1 MSYLFTTNKLG
12 FRLLQQEDIEACKLF
27 WGNKEV
33 MNSCGGSMSLELLPD
48 VLSFYKQSQLEYGLS
63 VYGVVLLETEE
74 VIGAA
79 GFNIEDSLK
88 NAELICHLKKDIW
101 NKGYGTE
108 AAIACLNYAHSLNLV
123 QTITASSAINNKQA
137 LRILGKVG
145 FDYKGI
151 QYVEDIKQEE
161 AFFSLTFN

>member
-1 MSYLFTTNKLG
+1 MQKEDTSACG
-12 FRLLQQEDIEACKLF
+12 FF
-27 WGNKEV
+27 WGNEEV
-33 MNSCGGSMSLELLPD
+33 MSDCGGSMSLELLPD
-48 VLSFYKQSQLEYGLS
+48 VLSFYQQSQLEYGLS
-63 VYGVVLLETEE
+63 VYGMVLLETEE

-79 GFNIEDSLK
+79 GFNIEESLK
-88 NAELICHLKKDIW
+88 NVELIFHLRKDMW

-137 LRILGKVG
+137 LRILGQIG

-151 QYVEDIKQEE
+151 QYVEDIEQEE
-161 AFFSLTFN
+161 AFFSLNFN